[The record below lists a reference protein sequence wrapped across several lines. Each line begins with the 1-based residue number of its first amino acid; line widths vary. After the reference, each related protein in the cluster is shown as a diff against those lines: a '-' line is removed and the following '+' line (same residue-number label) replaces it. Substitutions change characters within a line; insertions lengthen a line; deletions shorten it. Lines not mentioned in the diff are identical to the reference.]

1 MEQKW
6 LVNLFIFFSFR
17 DTNRLLYIYYD
28 LLKSVVDLYI
38 INVEIVLNINFVSTA
53 KLTVI
58 TENQLLFSNIEVS
71 CFRLINFGI
80 YS

>member
-17 DTNRLLYIYYD
+17 DTNRLLYIHYD

-38 INVEIVLNINFVSTA
+38 INVEIVLNINSY
-53 KLTVI
+53 
-58 TENQLLFSNIEVS
+58 QPQSLLSKD
-71 CFRLINFGI
+71 G
-80 YS
+80 